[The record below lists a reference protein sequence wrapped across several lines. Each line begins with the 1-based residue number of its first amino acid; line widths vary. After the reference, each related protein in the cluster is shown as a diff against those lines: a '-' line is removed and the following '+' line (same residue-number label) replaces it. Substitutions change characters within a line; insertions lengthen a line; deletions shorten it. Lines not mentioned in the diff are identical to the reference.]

1 MNQDA
6 WIEATDQAMNKL
18 IDATQSEEGR
28 DAFRFSVPVGSYNT
42 WALTISGGNDDQEA
56 FCSGVSE
63 MRFTGQIQGRFDDL
77 EQAQRMGIL
86 WASALP
92 VRNDGRLVM
101 LRMTAP
107 PSIAVEFVTIAGTE
121 GQAAL
126 YAVTLPLDCIVD
138 VS

>member
-18 IDATQSEEGR
+18 LATTQSEEGR

-42 WALTISGGNDDQEA
+42 WALSISGGNDDREA
-56 FCSGVSE
+56 FCSGVSS
-63 MRFTGQIQGRFDDL
+63 MRFVGQIEGRFDDL
-77 EQAQRMGIL
+77 ANAQRMGML

-92 VRNDGRLVM
+92 IRSDGRLTM

-107 PSIAVEFVTIAGTE
+107 PSVKVEFVTISGVE
-121 GQAAL
+121 GQVAL
-126 YAVTLPLDCIVD
+126 YLVALPLDCVID

>member
-6 WIEATDQAMNKL
+6 WIEATNQAMNKL
-18 IDATQSEEGR
+18 LDVTGSEEGR

-42 WALTISGGNDDQEA
+42 WALAISGGQDDREA

-63 MRFTGQIQGRFDDL
+63 MRFTGQLQGRFDDP
-77 EQAQRMGIL
+77 ENAQRMGIL

-92 VRNDGRLVM
+92 VRNDGRLTM

-107 PSIAVEFVTIAGTE
+107 PSIAVEFVAIAGME

-126 YAVTLPLDCIVD
+126 YVVTLPLDCVID